1 MARKSDIVEGLTSQV
16 EGLSKRQAGE
26 VFDIIFDK
34 VTDLLAQGDRV
45 QIANFG
51 TFSVSDRPER
61 QGRNPQTGEAITI
74 AASKAVRFK
83 PGKALKDA
91 VNA

>member
-34 VTDLLAQGDRV
+34 VTDLLADGDRV

-51 TFSVSDRPER
+51 TFSVSARPAR

-74 AASKAVRFK
+74 AASNVVRFK
-83 PGKALKDA
+83 AGKALKDA

>member
-34 VTDLLAQGDRV
+34 VTDLLADGERV

-51 TFSVSDRPER
+51 TFSVSARPER

-74 AASKAVRFK
+74 AASNVVRFK
-83 PGKALKDA
+83 AGKALKDA